1 MQTKEY
7 HKVIC
12 WSLHEWMVI
21 LLEDKLPGICPMYHL
36 SLDFYRAFSH
46 KIRLT
51 AGDQTTAVCT
61 ITPS

>member
-21 LLEDKLPGICPMYHL
+21 LLEDKLLGICPMYHL

-46 KIRLT
+46 KICCDSWRPNHSS
-51 AGDQTTAVCT
+51 V
-61 ITPS
+61 